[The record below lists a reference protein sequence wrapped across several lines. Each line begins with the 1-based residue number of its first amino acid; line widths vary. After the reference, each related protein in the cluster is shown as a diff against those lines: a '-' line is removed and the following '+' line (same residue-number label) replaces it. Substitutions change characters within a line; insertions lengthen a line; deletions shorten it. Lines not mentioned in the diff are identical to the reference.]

1 MSQIQSGIAGRY
13 FKMKSEQFR
22 YGVAKAK
29 RMKVCYLFL
38 APYAIL
44 FFTFFILPIC
54 TSIFYGFTYY
64 NILEPARFVG
74 LQNYVNLILQDEVFL
89 TSVKNTFV
97 IAVITGPVGYILSFM
112 FAWFINE
119 LPKWLRAIAV
129 VVFYAPSIA
138 GNAYSIF
145 SVIFRGDAYGYL
157 NSMLLNLGI
166 IDAPLLWLTNPQ
178 YIMPVLIFVILWM
191 SMGTGFL
198 SFVAGFQ
205 GIDKSMYEA
214 GYVDGVRNRWQEL
227 YHITLPS
234 MKPMLL
240 FGAVMSITSAFN
252 VCDVPRALAGFPS
265 TDYAARTV
273 VTHLFDYGFSRF
285 EMGYASA
292 IATLLFLVMILCKKF
307 ISAALEKV
315 GT

>member
-1 MSQIQSGIAGRY
+1 MNNSQLSFTRRY
-13 FKMKSEQFR
+13 MNMKSGALR
-22 YGVAKAK
+22 YNWEKAK

-64 NILEPARFVG
+64 NILEAPRFVG
-74 LQNYVNLILQDEVFL
+74 LQNYINLVLQDEVFL

-97 IAVITGPVGYILSFM
+97 IAVITGPLGYILSFM

-145 SVIFRGDAYGYL
+145 SIIFRGDAYGYL
-157 NSMLLNLGI
+157 NSLLLNFGF
-166 IDAPLLWLTNPQ
+166 IDAPILWLTNPA
-178 YIMPVLIFVILWM
+178 YIMPVLIVVILWM

-252 VCDVPRALAGFPS
+252 VCDVPRALAGYPS

-292 IATLLFLVMILCKKF
+292 IATLLFLVMIISKKA

>member
-1 MSQIQSGIAGRY
+1 MQNQSFASRY
-13 FKMKSEQFR
+13 FTMRREKIQHGISL
-22 YGVAKAK
+22 AK
-29 RMKVCYLFL
+29 RNKVCYLFL

-44 FFTFFILPIC
+44 FFTFFILPIA
-54 TSIFYGFTYY
+54 TSIFYSFTYY
-64 NILEPARFVG
+64 NILEPARFIG
-74 LQNYVNLILQDEVFL
+74 LQNYINLILQDEVFL
-89 TSVKNTFV
+89 TAVKNTFV
-97 IAVITGPVGYILSFM
+97 IAVITGPVGYILSFL

-119 LPKWLRAIAV
+119 LPKWLRAVAV

-138 GNAYSIF
+138 ANAFTVFSI
-145 SVIFRGDAYGYL
+145 IFRGDAYGWFNAIL
-157 NSMLLNLGI
+157 MEFGL
-166 IDAPLLWLTNPQ
+166 IDAPKLWLLDPT
-178 YIMPVLIFVILWM
+178 YMMTILIIVILWM

-205 GIDKSMYEA
+205 GIDRSMYEA

-252 VCDVPRALAGFPS
+252 VSDVPRALCGYPS
-265 TDYAARTV
+265 TDYAVRTV

-292 IATLLFLVMILCKKF
+292 IATILFLVMILCKKA
-307 ISAALEKV
+307 IAGLLGRV

>member
-1 MSQIQSGIAGRY
+1 MQSQSFASR
-13 FKMKSEQFR
+13 FLNMKREQLSH
-22 YGVAKAK
+22 GWAEAK
-29 RMKVCYLFL
+29 RNKTCYLFL

-44 FFTFFILPIC
+44 FITFFILPIA
-54 TSIFYGFTYY
+54 TSIFYSFTYY
-64 NILEPARFVG
+64 NILEPARYIGF
-74 LQNYVNLILQDEVFL
+74 QNYINLVLQDDVFL

-97 IAVITGPVGYILSFM
+97 IAVITGPIGYILSFM

-119 LPKWLRAIAV
+119 LPKWLRTIAV
-129 VVFYAPSIA
+129 VIFYAPSIA
-138 GNAYSIF
+138 GNAFTVFSI
-145 SVIFRGDAYGYL
+145 IFRGDAYGYL
-157 NSMLLNLGI
+157 NSICMEFGI
-166 IDAPLLWLTNPQ
+166 IDAPKLWLTDPT
-178 YIMPVLIFVILWM
+178 YMMTILVIVILWM

-205 GIDKSMYEA
+205 SVDKSMYEA

-252 VCDVPRALAGFPS
+252 VCDVPRALCGYPS

-292 IATLLFLVMILCKKF
+292 IATMLFIVMILCKKAVA
-307 ISAALEKV
+307 SLLGKV

>member
-1 MSQIQSGIAGRY
+1 MQSQSFVSRY
-13 FKMKSEQFR
+13 WTMKREKMQ
-22 YGVAKAK
+22 YGVQLAK
-29 RMKVCYLFL
+29 RNKVCYLFL

-44 FFTFFILPIC
+44 FFTFFILPIA
-54 TSIFYGFTYY
+54 TSIFYSFTYY
-64 NILEPARFVG
+64 NILEPARFIG
-74 LQNYVNLILQDEVFL
+74 FQNYINLILQDEVFL
-89 TSVKNTFV
+89 TAIKNTFV
-97 IAVITGPVGYILSFM
+97 IAVITGPIGYILSFL

-119 LPKWLRAIAV
+119 LPKWLRAVAV
-129 VVFYAPSIA
+129 VIFYAPSIA
-138 GNAYSIF
+138 ANAYVVFSLIF
-145 SVIFRGDAYGYL
+145 QGDAYGWFNAIL
-157 NSMLLNLGI
+157 MEWGL
-166 IDAPLLWLTNPQ
+166 IDAPKLWLLDPT
-178 YIMPVLIFVILWM
+178 YMMTILIIVILWM

-205 GIDKSMYEA
+205 GIDRSMYEA

-240 FGAVMSITSAFN
+240 FGAVMSITTAFN
-252 VCDVPRALAGFPS
+252 VSDVPRILCGYPS
-265 TDYAARTV
+265 TDYAVRTV

-292 IATLLFLVMILCKKF
+292 IATILFLVMILCKKA
-307 ISAALEKV
+307 IAGLLGRV

>member
-1 MSQIQSGIAGRY
+1 MQQTQSLMSRY
-13 FKMKSEQFR
+13 VRMKRENLQH
-22 YGVAKAK
+22 GLAQAK
-29 RMKVCYLFL
+29 RNKVCYLFL

-44 FFTFFILPIC
+44 FITFFVLPIV
-54 TSIFYGFTYY
+54 TSIWYSFTYY
-64 NILEPARFVG
+64 NILEPARFIG
-74 LQNYVNLILQDEVFL
+74 FDNYINLVLQDEVFL

-97 IAVITGPVGYILSFM
+97 IAVITGPIGYILSFM

-129 VVFYAPSIA
+129 VIFYAPSIA
-138 GNAYSIF
+138 GNAFTVFSI
-145 SVIFRGDAYGYL
+145 IFRGDAYGWL
-157 NSMLLNLGI
+157 NSILMEFGI
-166 IDAPLLWLTNPQ
+166 INAPKLWLTDPT
-178 YIMPVLIFVILWM
+178 YMMTILVIVILWM

-205 GIDKSMYEA
+205 SIDRSMYEA

-252 VCDVPRALAGFPS
+252 VCDVPRALCGYPS

-292 IATLLFLVMILCKKF
+292 IATLLFLVMILCKKA
-307 ISAALEKV
+307 IASLLGKV

>member
-1 MSQIQSGIAGRY
+1 MSNTQLSFTRRY
-13 FKMKSEQFR
+13 LNMKADKLH
-22 YGVAKAK
+22 YGLAKAK

-44 FFTFFILPIC
+44 FLTFFILPIC

-64 NILEPARFVG
+64 NILEKPRFIG
-74 LQNYVNLILQDEVFL
+74 MQNYINLILQDEVFL

-129 VVFYAPSIA
+129 VVFYAPSIS

-145 SVIFRGDAYGYL
+145 SIIFRGDAYGYL
-157 NSMLLNLGI
+157 NSILLNLGF
-166 IDAPLLWLTNPQ
+166 IDAPVLWLTNPA

-252 VCDVPRALAGFPS
+252 VCDVPRALAGYPS

>member
-1 MSQIQSGIAGRY
+1 MFI
-13 FKMKSEQFR
+13 
-22 YGVAKAK
+22 
-29 RMKVCYLFL
+29 
-38 APYAIL
+38 
-44 FFTFFILPIC
+44 TFFILPIC

-129 VVFYAPSIA
+129 VIFYAPSIA

-145 SVIFRGDAYGYL
+145 SIIFRGDAYGYL
-157 NSMLLNLGI
+157 NSMLLNFGL
-166 IDAPLLWLTNPQ
+166 IDAPKLWLTDPN
-178 YIMPVLIFVILWM
+178 YIMPVLIIVILWM

-205 GIDKSMYEA
+205 GIDKSMYE
-214 GYVDGVRNRWQEL
+214 L
-227 YHITLPS
+227 SLIHI
-234 MKPMLL
+234 
-240 FGAVMSITSAFN
+240 
-252 VCDVPRALAGFPS
+252 
-265 TDYAARTV
+265 
-273 VTHLFDYGFSRF
+273 
-285 EMGYASA
+285 
-292 IATLLFLVMILCKKF
+292 
-307 ISAALEKV
+307 
-315 GT
+315 

>member
-1 MSQIQSGIAGRY
+1 MSQNQSGIAGRY
-13 FKMKSEQFR
+13 FQMKSEQFR
-22 YGVAKAK
+22 YGLSKAK

-44 FFTFFILPIC
+44 FFTFYILPIC

-129 VVFYAPSIA
+129 VIFYAPSIA

-145 SVIFRGDAYGYL
+145 SIIFRGDAYGYL
-157 NSMLLNLGI
+157 NSILLNFGL
-166 IDAPLLWLTNPQ
+166 IDAPYLWLTNPQ

-252 VCDVPRALAGFPS
+252 VCDVPRALAGYPS

>member
-1 MSQIQSGIAGRY
+1 MSTNQTGFAGRY
-13 FKMKSEQFR
+13 FAMKADQFR
-22 YGVAKAK
+22 YGLQKAK
-29 RMKVCYLFL
+29 NNKVCYLFL

-74 LQNYVNLILQDEVFL
+74 LQNYINLVLQDEVFL

-129 VVFYAPSIA
+129 VIFYAPSIA

-145 SVIFRGDAYGYL
+145 SIIFRGDAYGYL
-157 NSMLLNLGI
+157 NSILLNMGL
-166 IDAPLLWLTNPQ
+166 IDAPYLWLTNPQ

-252 VCDVPRALAGFPS
+252 VCDVPRALAGYPS

>member
-1 MSQIQSGIAGRY
+1 MQTQSITSRYIRMKREKMQHGIQL
-13 FKMKSEQFR
+13 
-22 YGVAKAK
+22 AK
-29 RMKVCYLFL
+29 RNKICYLFL

-44 FFTFFILPIC
+44 FFTFSILPIA
-54 TSIFYGFTYY
+54 TSIFYSFTYY
-64 NILEPARFVG
+64 NILEPARFIGV
-74 LQNYVNLILQDEVFL
+74 QNYINLILQDEVFL

-97 IAVITGPVGYILSFM
+97 IAVITGPVGYILSFL

-119 LPKWLRAIAV
+119 LPKWLRAVAV
-129 VVFYAPSIA
+129 VIFYAPSIA
-138 GNAYSIF
+138 ANAFTVFSI
-145 SVIFRGDAYGYL
+145 IFRGDAYGWFNAIL
-157 NSMLLNLGI
+157 MEFGL
-166 IDAPLLWLTNPQ
+166 IDAPKLWLLDPT
-178 YIMPVLIFVILWM
+178 YMMTILIIVILWM

-205 GIDKSMYEA
+205 GIDRSMYEA

-252 VCDVPRALAGFPS
+252 VSDVPRALCGYPS
-265 TDYAARTV
+265 TDYAVRTV

-292 IATLLFLVMILCKKF
+292 IATILFLVMILCKKA
-307 ISAALEKV
+307 IAGLLGRV

>member
-1 MSQIQSGIAGRY
+1 MQSKSFSKRY
-13 FKMKSEQFR
+13 FDMKANKLR
-22 YGVAKAK
+22 YGWEKAK
-29 RMKVCYLFL
+29 RQKVCYLFL

-54 TSIFYGFTYY
+54 TSIYYGFTYY

-74 LQNYVNLILQDEVFL
+74 VQNYINLVLQDEVFL
-89 TSVKNTFV
+89 TAVKNTFV
-97 IAVITGPVGYILSFM
+97 IAVITGPVGYIMSFL

-129 VVFYAPSIA
+129 VIFYAPSIA
-138 GNAYSIF
+138 GNAYTIF
-145 SVIFRGDAYGYL
+145 SIIFRGDAYGYL
-157 NSMLLNLGI
+157 NSILMDFGF
-166 IDAPLLWLTNPQ
+166 IDAPLLWLTDPN
-178 YIMPVLIFVILWM
+178 YIMPVLIIVILWM

-252 VCDVPRALAGFPS
+252 VCDVPRALAGYPS

-292 IATLLFLVMILCKKF
+292 IATLLFLVMIISKKA

>member
-1 MSQIQSGIAGRY
+1 MSNMQASFAKRY
-13 FKMKSEQFR
+13 WNMKADQFR
-22 YGVAKAK
+22 YGIQKAK
-29 RMKVCYLFL
+29 NNKVCYLFL

-74 LQNYVNLILQDEVFL
+74 VQNYVNLILQDEVFL

-145 SVIFRGDAYGYL
+145 SIIFRGDAYGYL
-157 NSMLLNLGI
+157 NSILLNLGF
-166 IDAPLLWLTNPQ
+166 IDAPLLWLTNPD

-252 VCDVPRALAGFPS
+252 VCDVPRALAGYPS

>member
-1 MSQIQSGIAGRY
+1 MTTKTPRLSKTTRRLVLQ
-13 FKMKSEQFR
+13 EN
-22 YGVAKAK
+22 VAA
-29 RMKVCYLFL
+29 YLFL
-38 APYAIL
+38 LPFLL
-44 FFTFFILPIC
+44 FFVGFVLYPMILCLYTSFFKS
-54 TSIFYGFTYY
+54 TMGAT
-64 NILEPARFVG
+64 EDVFVG
-74 LQNYVNLILQDEVFL
+74 LQNYVNLVLQDEVFL
-89 TSVKNTFV
+89 TAVKNTFV
-97 IAVITGPVGYILSFM
+97 IAVVTGPVGYILSFL

-129 VVFYAPSIA
+129 VIFYAPSIA

-145 SVIFRGDAYGYL
+145 SIIFRGDAYGYL
-157 NSMLLNLGI
+157 NSICLNLGI
-166 IDAPLLWLTNPQ
+166 IDAPMLWLTDPR

-252 VCDVPRALAGFPS
+252 VCDVPRALAGYPS

>member
-1 MSQIQSGIAGRY
+1 M
-13 FKMKSEQFR
+13 
-22 YGVAKAK
+22 
-29 RMKVCYLFL
+29 CYLFL

-54 TSIFYGFTYY
+54 TSIFYSFTYY
-64 NILEPARFVG
+64 NILEPARFIGV
-74 LQNYVNLILQDEVFL
+74 QNYINLVLQDEVFL

-145 SVIFRGDAYGYL
+145 SIIFRGDAYGYL
-157 NSMLLNLGI
+157 NSILLNFGF
-166 IDAPLLWLTNPQ
+166 IDAPLLWLTDPK
-178 YIMPVLIFVILWM
+178 YIMPVLIIVILWM

-214 GYVDGVRNRWQEL
+214 GYVDGIRNRWQEL
-227 YHITLPS
+227 YYITLPS

-292 IATLLFLVMILCKKF
+292 IATLLFLVMILCKKV

>member
-1 MSQIQSGIAGRY
+1 MQQTQSMMSR
-13 FKMKSEQFR
+13 FVRMKKENFQH
-22 YGVAKAK
+22 GLAEAK
-29 RMKVCYLFL
+29 RNKVCYLFL

-44 FFTFFILPIC
+44 FITFFVLPIV
-54 TSIFYGFTYY
+54 TSIWYSFTYY
-64 NILEPARFVG
+64 NILEPARFIG
-74 LQNYVNLILQDEVFL
+74 FDNYINLVLQDEVFL

-97 IAVITGPVGYILSFM
+97 IAVITGPIGYILSFM

-129 VVFYAPSIA
+129 VIFYAPSIA
-138 GNAYSIF
+138 GNAFTVFSI
-145 SVIFRGDAYGYL
+145 IFRGDAYGWL
-157 NSMLLNLGI
+157 NSILMEFGLIN
-166 IDAPLLWLTNPQ
+166 APKLWLTDPT
-178 YIMPVLIFVILWM
+178 YMMTILVIVILWM

-205 GIDKSMYEA
+205 SIDRSMYEA

-252 VCDVPRALAGFPS
+252 VCDVPRALCGYPS

-292 IATLLFLVMILCKKF
+292 IATLLFLVMILCKKA
-307 ISAALEKV
+307 ISSLLGKV

>member
-1 MSQIQSGIAGRY
+1 MSNNQSGFASRY
-13 FKMKSEQFR
+13 YNMIVEQFR
-22 YGVAKAK
+22 YGLAKAK

-38 APYAIL
+38 APYALL
-44 FFTFFILPIC
+44 FITFFILPIC

-74 LQNYVNLILQDEVFL
+74 VQNYVNLILQDEVFL

-129 VVFYAPSIA
+129 VIFYAPSIA

-145 SVIFRGDAYGYL
+145 SIIFRGEAYGYL
-157 NSMLLNLGI
+157 NSFLLNLGI
-166 IDAPLLWLTNPQ
+166 IDAPLLWLTDPR
-178 YIMPVLIFVILWM
+178 YIMPVLIIVILWM

-205 GIDKSMYEA
+205 GIDKSMSEA

-252 VCDVPRALAGFPS
+252 VWDVPRALAGFPS

>member
-1 MSQIQSGIAGRY
+1 MSKTQSSFAGRY
-13 FKMKSEQFR
+13 FSMKAEQIR
-22 YGVAKAK
+22 YGWQKAK
-29 RMKVCYLFL
+29 NNKVCYLFL

-44 FFTFFILPIC
+44 FFTFFILPIG

-74 LQNYVNLILQDEVFL
+74 VQNYINLILQDEVFL

-129 VVFYAPSIA
+129 VIFYAPSIA

-145 SVIFRGDAYGYL
+145 SIIFRGDAYGYL
-157 NSMLLNLGI
+157 NSMLLNMGI
-166 IDAPLLWLTNPQ
+166 IDAPMLWLTNPA

-252 VCDVPRALAGFPS
+252 VCDVPRALAGYPS

>member
-1 MSQIQSGIAGRY
+1 MQSQSFASRYLTMKRERMQHGIQL
-13 FKMKSEQFR
+13 
-22 YGVAKAK
+22 AK
-29 RMKVCYLFL
+29 RNKVCYLFL

-44 FFTFFILPIC
+44 FFTFFILPIA
-54 TSIFYGFTYY
+54 TSIFYSFTYY
-64 NILEPARFVG
+64 NILEPARFIG
-74 LQNYVNLILQDEVFL
+74 FQNYINLILQDEVFL
-89 TSVKNTFV
+89 TAVKNTFV
-97 IAVITGPVGYILSFM
+97 IAVITGPVGYILSFL

-119 LPKWLRAIAV
+119 LPKWLRAVAV

-138 GNAYSIF
+138 ASAYSVFLIIF
-145 SVIFRGDAYGYL
+145 QGDAYGWFNAIL
-157 NSMLLNLGI
+157 MEFGLI
-166 IDAPLLWLTNPQ
+166 EAPRLWLLDPQ
-178 YIMPVLIFVILWM
+178 YMMTILIIVILWM

-252 VCDVPRALAGFPS
+252 VSDVPRMLCGYPS

-292 IATLLFLVMILCKKF
+292 IATILFLVMILCKKA
-307 ISAALEKV
+307 IAALLGRV

>member
-1 MSQIQSGIAGRY
+1 MQTQSFGSRYLTMRCEKIQHGL
-13 FKMKSEQFR
+13 QQ
-22 YGVAKAK
+22 AK
-29 RMKVCYLFL
+29 RNKVCYLFL

-44 FFTFFILPIC
+44 FFTFFILPIG
-54 TSIFYGFTYY
+54 TSIYYSFTYY
-64 NILEPARFVG
+64 NILEPARFIG
-74 LQNYVNLILQDEVFL
+74 FQNYINLILQDEVFL
-89 TSVKNTFV
+89 TAVKNTFV
-97 IAVITGPVGYILSFM
+97 IAVITGPVGYILSFL

-119 LPKWLRAIAV
+119 LPKWLRAVAV
-129 VVFYAPSIA
+129 VIFYAPSIA
-138 GNAYSIF
+138 ANAYTVFSI
-145 SVIFRGDAYGYL
+145 IFQGDAYGWFNAILMEYGL
-157 NSMLLNLGI
+157 
-166 IDAPLLWLTNPQ
+166 IDAPKLWLLDPT
-178 YIMPVLIFVILWM
+178 YMMTILIIVILWM

-205 GIDKSMYEA
+205 GIDRSMYEA

-252 VCDVPRALAGFPS
+252 VSDVPRILCGYPS

-292 IATLLFLVMILCKKF
+292 IATILFLVMILCKKA
-307 ISAALEKV
+307 IAGLLGRV